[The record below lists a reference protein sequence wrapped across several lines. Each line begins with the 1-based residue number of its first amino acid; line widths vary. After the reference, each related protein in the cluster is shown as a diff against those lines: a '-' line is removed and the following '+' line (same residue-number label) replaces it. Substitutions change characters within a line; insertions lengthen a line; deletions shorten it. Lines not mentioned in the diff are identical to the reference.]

1 MHFLRSVVK
10 SDEQSDEGSLTS
22 GSDSAILR
30 THEELGRAAHSRESY
45 FGIACLIWVDIDFHL
60 MKIKSFDKGAIRP
73 DRIIVGHIFINA
85 LGK

>member
-1 MHFLRSVVK
+1 
-10 SDEQSDEGSLTS
+10 LTS

-30 THEELGRAAHSRESY
+30 AHEELGRAAPSRGSY
-45 FGIACLIWVDIDFHL
+45 FGIAYLIWVDIDFHL

-73 DRIIVGHIFINA
+73 DRIIVGNIFFNA